1 MQRSDALELRRELRK
16 APNQEGI
23 IDWVYGFYVTAD
35 HEVAWESVRKFYSLE
50 DEEKFRHLALINRT
64 LSPSVGIDL
73 FPVPV
78 RQNEELAALKEAW
91 NGDEEETLDILSS
104 FRDAVRMGFPHTD
117 PYYAVL
123 THFTY
128 SVPVKASDGAVLE
141 DGGAVYDALLL
152 SLCPA
157 KLSAPALGFDEGTVE
172 NLRRRWVIGAP
183 CAGFL
188 YPSFSGRC
196 EDRNE
201 AAFFMKKDAGH
212 DLFKSLFTMQ
222 EEVVMPDELK
232 SGWNS
237 ILTEVG
243 VSAQSASLINESLCE
258 SEAASLGKKELRK
271 IVEEA
276 GSDGERFE
284 EEYENVAGERE
295 LPVKAISSPKVEV
308 KTDSARI
315 QVPAEK
321 AAFIKT
327 QIIDGVEYILIP
339 VDGKVTVNGTEIII
353 EP

>member
-141 DGGAVYDALLL
+141 DGGADLLIASQRAGFAHGSRDALPAIGVFGQHVLGAL
-152 SLCPA
+152 WGLGQHGDFSLPS
-157 KLSAPALGFDEGTVE
+157 KNGKWG
-172 NLRRRWVIGAP
+172 IG
-183 CAGFL
+183 
-188 YPSFSGRC
+188 SG
-196 EDRNE
+196 E
-201 AAFFMKKDAGH
+201 
-212 DLFKSLFTMQ
+212 
-222 EEVVMPDELK
+222 
-232 SGWNS
+232 
-237 ILTEVG
+237 
-243 VSAQSASLINESLCE
+243 
-258 SEAASLGKKELRK
+258 
-271 IVEEA
+271 
-276 GSDGERFE
+276 
-284 EEYENVAGERE
+284 
-295 LPVKAISSPKVEV
+295 
-308 KTDSARI
+308 
-315 QVPAEK
+315 
-321 AAFIKT
+321 
-327 QIIDGVEYILIP
+327 
-339 VDGKVTVNGTEIII
+339 
-353 EP
+353 